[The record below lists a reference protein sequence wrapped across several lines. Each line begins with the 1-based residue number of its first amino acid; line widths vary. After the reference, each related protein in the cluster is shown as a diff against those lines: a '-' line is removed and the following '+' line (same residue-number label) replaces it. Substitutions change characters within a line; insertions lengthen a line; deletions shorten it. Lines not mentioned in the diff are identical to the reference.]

1 MDKQKLL
8 TVIGPTATGK
18 SALAVLLAK
27 KYNGEI
33 IGADSR
39 QVYRDLTIGTGKITK
54 KEMLGVRHH
63 LLDVADPKKQFSV
76 SEYVALAEKAIIEII
91 GRGKIPIV
99 CGGTGFYIDT
109 LLSNT
114 KIPHVPPDKELRK
127 RLEGRSA
134 SELYTMLTFLDKE
147 RSKSIDAQNS
157 RRLIRAI
164 EIAKHFGA
172 VPPLSPGESKYNV
185 LKIGLILPK
194 EELRKKIRDRIFSR
208 QKDGMIAEVKN
219 LHTQGLSWKR
229 MEALGLEYR
238 YIARHLQKKLTE
250 TELFGKLETEIW
262 RYSKRQ
268 ITWFKRD
275 KKIQWFNPK
284 ETSAIEQT
292 VENFLK

>member
-1 MDKQKLL
+1 MDKLKLI

-18 SALAVLLAK
+18 SSLAVLLAQ
-27 KYNGEI
+27 KYDGEI

-39 QVYRDLTIGTGKITK
+39 QVYKNLDIGTGKVTK
-54 KEMLGVRHH
+54 KEMGGIPHH

-76 SEYVALAEKAIIEII
+76 SEYVELAEKAIADII
-91 GRGKIPIV
+91 SRGKIPII
-99 CGGTGFYIDT
+99 CGGTGFYVDT

-127 RLEGRSA
+127 RLAGRSA

-147 RSKSIDAQNS
+147 RSKTIDAQNS

-172 VPPLSPGESKYNV
+172 VPPLLPGEEKYNV
-185 LKIGLILPK
+185 LKIGLTLSK
-194 EELRKKIRDRIFSR
+194 EELREKIRARIFSR
-208 QKDGMIAEVKN
+208 IKDGMIREVKN
-219 LHTQGLSWKR
+219 LHNNGLSWRR
-229 MEALGLEYR
+229 MEELGLEYR
-238 YIARHLQKKLTE
+238 YIARHLNNKLTE
-250 TELFGKLETEIW
+250 QEMTSKLETEIW

-275 KKIQWFNPK
+275 KKIQWFSPK
-284 ETSAIEQT
+284 ETSKIEQT